1 MGENGATPAMHGM
14 INRALQGFLV
24 ETYGADIWAEIRSQA
39 DLGFADFEAMLHYDD
54 TQTLAVFQA
63 AVDLLH
69 QNPNALLEDL
79 GTFLITHPPL
89 DPLRRLLRFS
99 GGSFA
104 EFVLSL
110 DELADR
116 GRMAMPDIEM
126 PEITVTQID
135 AETYALRAMW
145 KMPGIGPILLGALRA
160 MADDYGALALVHLDG
175 MDDGGECLRI
185 VVHDAHHAAGRS
197 FVLAETA
204 P

>member
-1 MGENGATPAMHGM
+1 MHGM
-14 INRALQGFLV
+14 INRALQGFLD

-39 DLGFADFEAMLHYDD
+39 GLPFPDFEAMLQYDD
-54 TQTLAVFQA
+54 ALTLAVFEA
-63 AVDLLH
+63 SVDLLH
-69 QNPNALLEDL
+69 QTPNALLEDL

-89 DPLRRLLRFS
+89 HPLRRLLRFS
-99 GGSFA
+99 GTSFA

-126 PEITVTQID
+126 PEITVTQVD
-135 AETYALRAMW
+135 AETYALRATW

-160 MADDYGALALVHLDG
+160 MADDYGALALVDLDG
-175 MDDGGECLRI
+175 IDGGAECLRI
-185 VVHDAHHAAGRS
+185 VVHDAHHAEGRS
-197 FVLAETA
+197 FVLAEAA